1 MMCFVGRKTKRMPR
15 FNKADLRHIEDL
27 FIDHDYLVDEEK
39 DEENNN
45 ENQQCETQNG
55 VDTR

>member
-1 MMCFVGRKTKRMPR
+1 MPR